1 MTLRRLTQGVNQNSL
16 YRRAPFSLSQPYG
29 KCLSGTP
36 AGPLRRLG
44 TGPADGRI
52 MLPPPIFNMYCC
64 GWQCTRPDWD
74 LAGESVISLSETPPS
89 AAHCT
94 FLRKPGTYIS
104 SSPVTQCNTKW
115 PCINNATEIL
125 ASDKHIYTPMNICS
139 HTVFGFLTFSC
150 EISFFLWAEVSLSS
164 FSWGSCLKRS
174 ERMRE
179 SNNTEEII

>member
-89 AAHCT
+89 AAHWHFPKKARNVHFQFACHSVQHKMT
-94 FLRKPGTYIS
+94 MPTMPLRSWPVINTYTHPWTYVVTPCLAFWPSAVRFLSFCEQKWVFHLFRGALVWKGVNEWERVTILRK
-104 SSPVTQCNTKW
+104 
-115 PCINNATEIL
+115 
-125 ASDKHIYTPMNICS
+125 
-139 HTVFGFLTFSC
+139 
-150 EISFFLWAEVSLSS
+150 
-164 FSWGSCLKRS
+164 
-174 ERMRE
+174 
-179 SNNTEEII
+179 